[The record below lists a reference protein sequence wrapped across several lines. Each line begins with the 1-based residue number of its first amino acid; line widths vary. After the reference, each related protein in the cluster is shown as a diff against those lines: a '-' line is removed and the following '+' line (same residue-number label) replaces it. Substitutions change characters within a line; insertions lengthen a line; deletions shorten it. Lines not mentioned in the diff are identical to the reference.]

1 MVEVGMIKYNMRKE
15 MQMYQKKQE
24 EEIEKQKDVLRE
36 LRPGILLKK
45 KI

>member
-1 MVEVGMIKYNMRKE
+1 